1 MSCTFIAGLQRQAFP
16 VSLHTFICRIC
27 KWKYLYSSSLS
38 LCVSVRE
45 KAYEKIVYPSWPI
58 SSKHSVNG
66 RYAESLHLPRCCWHS
81 NVQRL
86 PDLSSQSSLSVL
98 RLLWRSR
105 AKEGSYLK
113 YKNRQTVEFFYSS
126 AMTGTII
133 VIKWPFPEQSNN
145 SAIIT
150 GEVQH
155 VFFVCVLFLTAKKI
169 KFLSFQLFL
178 TYDETWRNLYS
189 RSGIPLKQPRSTEML
204 TTARGLWQ
212 KKQVP
217 LWSR

>member
-1 MSCTFIAGLQRQAFP
+1 MCFQLAVFKEKPSMMLYCIFHYSVFHAKHSHHRWLPSVKINAACNANMTKRQLLILAFWFSSWGVLHFYSRAAETGFPRVSAYIYMPHMQMKISVFIFP
-16 VSLHTFICRIC
+16 FSMCI
-27 KWKYLYSSSLS
+27 SE
-38 LCVSVRE
+38 RE

-113 YKNRQTVEFFYSS
+113 YKNRQTVEFFCHDRNYNRDK
-126 AMTGTII
+126 
-133 VIKWPFPEQSNN
+133 V
-145 SAIIT
+145 AIPR
-150 GEVQH
+150 
-155 VFFVCVLFLTAKKI
+155 AK
-169 KFLSFQLFL
+169 Q
-178 TYDETWRNLYS
+178 
-189 RSGIPLKQPRSTEML
+189 
-204 TTARGLWQ
+204 
-212 KKQVP
+212 
-217 LWSR
+217 

>member
-1 MSCTFIAGLQRQAFP
+1 MI
-16 VSLHTFICRIC
+16 HI
-27 KWKYLYSSSLS
+27 
-38 LCVSVRE
+38 
-45 KAYEKIVYPSWPI
+45 SWPI

-178 TYDETWRNLYS
+178 TYDETWRNLY
-189 RSGIPLKQPRSTEML
+189 RNPLKTATEHWNVNYCQRAL
-204 TTARGLWQ
+204 TKKTSASVIAIACLCSSMTDDVSQ
-212 KKQVP
+212 KKNYSGWYGSQVYFK
-217 LWSR
+217 LQVLICFCLAFM